1 MCSWQADLQIRSIK
15 NFEFALKKMPPK
27 KHVEVESSSNND
39 DDLRGT
45 ITELSVNVNQLS
57 VMMGNDG
64 SNVRHSCKD

>member
-1 MCSWQADLQIRSIK
+1 
-15 NFEFALKKMPPK
+15 MPPK